1 VLEYFRAHFQAVYK
15 RAMRDD
21 TSGRV
26 LYAHFTA
33 VVDVQQTHAII
44 ADVSDSI
51 FRNTLSSAGMGCVL
65 CASGRAGTD
74 VRAGRRC
81 EKRGFEAW
89 RGVVGSV
96 CGCLFAT
103 MSGNARCVC
112 FFLLTPNAHVC
123 MYVSIYSQCNALTC
137 LIANWP
143 DPEHDAAYGPYLA
156 LKTATR
162 AMAVLIAMLCSV
174 PVAG

>member
-65 CASGRAGTD
+65 RAKGCAGAD
-74 VRAGRRC
+74 ACAGRRC
-81 EKRGFEAW
+81 EGRELEAW
-89 RGVVGSV
+89 RGGVRSV
-96 CGCLFAT
+96 CGCLFDS

-137 LIANWP
+137 WIANWL
-143 DPEHDAAYGPYLA
+143 DPEHDAA
-156 LKTATR
+156 
-162 AMAVLIAMLCSV
+162 
-174 PVAG
+174 